1 MSTWI
6 DYNPLFCFV
15 LFYNYVCLTHTSYHP
30 AKASPAHQKV
40 FILAM
45 KSTSESRIRARN
57 SCWIN
62 VMRRLVKRR
71 YRGLLL
77 NGHDDYRGIPAP
89 MVQ

>member
-15 LFYNYVCLTHTSYHP
+15 LFYNYVCLTYASYHP

-57 SCWIN
+57 SDAMGAAMLDKC
-62 VMRRLVKRR
+62 
-71 YRGLLL
+71 
-77 NGHDDYRGIPAP
+77 DAP
-89 MVQ
+89 IGQEETSRFAFKWAW